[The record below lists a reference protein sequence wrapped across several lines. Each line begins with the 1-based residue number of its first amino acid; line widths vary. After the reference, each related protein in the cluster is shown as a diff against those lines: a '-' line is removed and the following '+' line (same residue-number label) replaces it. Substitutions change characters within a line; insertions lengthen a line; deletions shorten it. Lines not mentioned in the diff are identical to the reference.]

1 MSIVELENV
10 NFQYKG
16 SKDGSLNN
24 INLNI
29 EKGQTVLLCGAS
41 GSGKT
46 SIIRLINGLIPHY
59 YTGELEGR
67 VTVAG
72 YDIKKTELHDLAG
85 TVGTVFQN
93 PRSQFSSSQ

>member
-1 MSIVELENV
+1 MSIIDLENV

-46 SIIRLINGLIPHY
+46 VLSRITIQESLKAI
-59 YTGELEGR
+59 
-67 VTVAG
+67 
-72 YDIKKTELHDLAG
+72 
-85 TVGTVFQN
+85 
-93 PRSQFSSSQ
+93 